1 MNHIH
6 FYQYNKLPHLGQR
19 IIKTG
24 IAVFICLLF
33 YWIMGFHGLIT
44 QSTVAAIICIQ
55 PYRSDSI
62 RTSVNRI
69 IGTLIGAGWAV
80 LFLLVLDRLARNHIH
95 PPIFLVYLA
104 MSLGVIISL
113 YSTVLTGKMEAASL
127 AAIVFICIVAVYPD
141 FDAPFENTLYRI
153 VDTIVGIIVAGI
165 VNSLSLPR
173 RKHKDYLFF
182 IRLQDLV
189 PDRYSKVS
197 TNVLVILNRLFE
209 DGAKICISSKWAPA
223 FMISQMGLLNV
234 TVPVIVM
241 DGAALY
247 DIANRQ
253 YMNVIALDK
262 TDARFLREL
271 FKEMGLGY
279 AACTIRESS
288 LMIYRGGK
296 INEAEKREYE
306 LMKYS
311 PYRNYVMGEFTDEDQ
326 VCFIRIIDT
335 NETIEMLERKLKS
348 LLAGGRFRIV
358 RRPQHMM
365 EGYSGLYFFHEQA
378 SIENSQ
384 KALVGLL
391 EEKEGKTIIP
401 VNMTGTDQYV
411 SENEAIALLNKVRAV
426 YEPVWRPWKRKSKT
440 AGTAKNL

>member
-1 MNHIH
+1 MKHI
-6 FYQYNKLPHLGQR
+6 YYRQYNKLPHLGQR
-19 IIKTG
+19 IMKTG

-33 YWIMGFHGLIT
+33 YWMMGFHGLIT

-62 RTSVNRI
+62 KTSVNRI

-80 LFLLVLDRLARNHIH
+80 LFLLLLDILAKKNIH
-95 PPIFLVYLA
+95 PNILLVYLV

-113 YSTVLTGKMEAASL
+113 YSTVAIKKADAAQL
-127 AAIVFICIVAVYPD
+127 ASIVFICIVAVYPD
-141 FDAPFENTLYRI
+141 FDAPFENTMYRI
-153 VDTIVGIIVAGI
+153 VDTIIGIIVAGV

-209 DGAKICISSKWAPA
+209 EGARICISSKWAPA
-223 FMISQMGLLNV
+223 FMISQMGLLDV
-234 TVPVIVM
+234 KIPVIVM

-247 DIANRQ
+247 DITNRK
-253 YMNVIALDK
+253 YLDAIPLKK
-262 TDARFLREL
+262 TDARFLREFFL
-271 FKEMGLGY
+271 EMDLGY
-279 AACTIRESS
+279 AAYTIRETS

-296 INEAEKREYE
+296 INDAEKQEYE

-311 PYRNYVMGEFTDEDQ
+311 PYRNYVVGEFTEEDQ

-335 NETIEMLERKLKS
+335 NETIEKLERRLSS

-365 EGYSGLYFFHEQA
+365 EGYSGLYFYNIEA
-378 SIENSQ
+378 TIENSRE
-384 KALVGLL
+384 ALVRRL
-391 EEKEGKTIIP
+391 EKTEGKKIIP
-401 VNMTGTDQYV
+401 ITMTGTDQYI
-411 SENEAIALLNKVRAV
+411 SENEAIALLNKVRST
-426 YEPVWRPWKRKSKT
+426 YEPVWRPWK
-440 AGTAKNL
+440 N